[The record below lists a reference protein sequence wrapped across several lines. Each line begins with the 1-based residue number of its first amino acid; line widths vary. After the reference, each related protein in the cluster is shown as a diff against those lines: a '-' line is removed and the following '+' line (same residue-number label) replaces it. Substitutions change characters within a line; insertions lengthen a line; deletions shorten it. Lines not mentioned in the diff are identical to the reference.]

1 MNIPS
6 GTKVMVPV
14 EPIHYDDSV
23 YPDAKAF
30 KPFRFAE
37 PNAIRNILDSF
48 DAASSEEGTPATKAT
63 QQQQQQQTKQ
73 KSGATIDEA
82 FLGFGFGLHAC
93 PGRFF
98 ALNEL
103 KIFIATMVLNYDIEP
118 LKTRPKMTPLI
129 WLNVPLFKNFRVNVR
144 RRRAI
149 ELE

>member
-1 MNIPS
+1 MI
-6 GTKVMVPV
+6 PV
-14 EPIHYDDSV
+14 EPIHYDESV
-23 YPDAKAF
+23 YPSAKTF

-37 PNAIRNILDSF
+37 PNAIRNILDLLDTAPS
-48 DAASSEEGTPATKAT
+48 AEGKPRTKMGDHR
-63 QQQQQQQTKQ
+63 QQQQTKQ
-73 KSGATIDEA
+73 KSGATIDEV

-129 WLNVPLFKNFRVNVR
+129 WLNVPLFKNFQVNVR
-144 RRRAI
+144 RRRAV